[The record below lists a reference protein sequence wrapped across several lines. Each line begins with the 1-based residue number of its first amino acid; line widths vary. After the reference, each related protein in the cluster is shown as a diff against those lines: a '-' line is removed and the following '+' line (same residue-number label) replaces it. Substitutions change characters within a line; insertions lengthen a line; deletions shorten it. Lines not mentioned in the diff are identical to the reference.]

1 MKTSSLSTATLRER
15 QLFSHIWGLSLLPVL
30 IFGALIFTVTTRA
43 PAQEVSPPP
52 PQSQMVRPDDL
63 GFGGLLLNALTPG
76 FFVEAPL
83 LATDVTIDVTGPI
96 SRTKITQRF
105 QNPSDG
111 WVEGKY
117 VFPLPDEAAVDTL
130 RMQIGDRFIEG
141 QIKERQEAKIIYEEA
156 KAQGFKASLVEQ
168 DRPNLFTNSV
178 ANIGPGEVVIVQIE
192 YQEHVKFDNGEFSLR
207 FPMVVAPRYNP
218 PAQVQILTVN
228 GQGWGTLDEQPPIA
242 ATAEDPVPDRD
253 RISPPYLRPDADP
266 DAPKVNPVTM
276 TINLNAGFELAQVT
290 SAHHKV
296 ITRDSGNNAMTI
308 ALADGE
314 VAANRDFELTWSA
327 KPGQEPQAAL
337 FSETRNGEDYI
348 LALVVPP
355 ASSDETAPPVRKPR
369 EAIFVLDNSGSMGGE
384 SIRQAKAS
392 LLMALDQLQPEDS
405 FNVIR
410 FDDTFDLVFP
420 APVAATPVN
429 IANAKG
435 FISSLDADGGTE
447 MLPALKAALA
457 DLTVGDADRL
467 RQVIFLTDGAI
478 GNEAQMFETIR
489 RDLGRSRLFTV
500 GIGSAPNSYFM
511 SRAARLGRG
520 TFTHIGDLSQVQ
532 ARMAVLFSKL
542 ENPVMTDLVAEW
554 PVGVAGEAWPNPL
567 PDLYAGEPVVLT
579 ARLSKLDGTLRLA
592 GNLNGEAW
600 LAELPLSKAATGA
613 GVSQL
618 WARKKIASIEES
630 RYDGASWQDV
640 DKGVLTVAL
649 EHHLVS
655 RLTSLVAVDVTPSRP
670 GGEALTT
677 KDVPLNLPDGWDFD
691 KVFGN
696 DSDPIPTD
704 MRDAN
709 AGLIQLASLAVAET
723 PGDLPSAKPAAGIQ
737 LPQGA
742 TLAELQMILGG
753 LMILSALGLL
763 IWRRRMG
770 DIA

>member
-1 MKTSSLSTATLRER
+1 MKTSSLSTAAPQER
-15 QLFSHIWGLSLLPVL
+15 QMFFHIWVHILLPAL
-30 IFGALIFTVTTRA
+30 IFGALIFTTTRA
-43 PAQEVSPPP
+43 PAQEVTPPP

-96 SRTKITQRF
+96 ARTKITQRF

-168 DRPNLFTNSV
+168 ERPNLFTNSV

-192 YQEHVKFDNGEFSLR
+192 YQEHVKLDNGEFSLR
-207 FPMVVAPRYNP
+207 FPMVVAPRYTP
-218 PAQVQILTVN
+218 PAQVQIMTVN
-228 GQGWGTLDEQPPIA
+228 GQGWGTLDEQVPIA
-242 ATAEDPVPDRD
+242 ATVEDPVPDRD
-253 RISPPYLRPDADP
+253 RISPTYLRPDEDP
-266 DAPKVNPVTM
+266 NAPAINPVTL
-276 TINLNAGFELAQVT
+276 TINLTAGFDLAEVT
-290 SAHHKV
+290 SAHHKIV
-296 ITRDSGNNAMTI
+296 TRKTRDGAMTI

-314 VAANRDFELTWSA
+314 VAANRDFELTWEA
-327 KPGQEPQAAL
+327 EPGQEPQAAL
-337 FSETRNGEDYI
+337 FTENRNGEDYV

-355 ASSDETAPPVRKPR
+355 IADAGTTPVRKPR

-392 LLMALDQLQPEDS
+392 LLMALDQLQPEDR

-410 FDDTFDLVFP
+410 FDDTYDLVFST
-420 APVAATPVN
+420 PVAATPVN
-429 IANAKG
+429 IATAKG
-435 FISSLDADGGTE
+435 FVSSLDAEGGTQ
-447 MLPALKAALA
+447 MLPALEAALA
-457 DLTVGDADRL
+457 DMNLGDTDRL

-520 TFTHIGDLSQVQ
+520 TFTHIGDLNQVQ
-532 ARMAVLFSKL
+532 ARMAVLFDKL

-579 ARLSKLDGTLRLA
+579 ARLSKMDGTLRLA

-600 LAELPLSKAATGA
+600 LAELPLSKAAPGS
-613 GVSQL
+613 GVSKL

-640 DKGVLTVAL
+640 DKGVLMVAL

-670 GGEALTT
+670 VGETLTT

-691 KVFGN
+691 KVFGG
-696 DSDPIPTD
+696 DTDPAPVD
-704 MRDAN
+704 MRDADS
-709 AGLIQLASLAVAET
+709 GLIQLAALAVADT
-723 PGDLPSAKPAAGIQ
+723 PGDLPSAKPSAGLQ

-742 TLAELQMILGG
+742 TQAELQMILGG
-753 LMILSALGLL
+753 LMILSALTLL
-763 IWRRRMG
+763 AWRRRAG
-770 DIA
+770 AIA

>member
-1 MKTSSLSTATLRER
+1 MRTSTLSPAAPGERHPFLTIWDHITLISL
-15 QLFSHIWGLSLLPVL
+15 VV
-30 IFGALIFTVTTRA
+30 GALLFTTARA
-43 PAQEVSPPP
+43 PAQEVTPPP
-52 PQSQMVRPDDL
+52 PPSQMVRPGDL

-96 SRTKITQRF
+96 ARTKITQRF

-141 QIKERQEAKIIYEEA
+141 QIKERQEAKIIYEDA

-168 DRPNLFTNSV
+168 ERPNLFTNSV

-192 YQEHVKFDNGEFSLR
+192 YQEHVKLDNGEFSLR
-207 FPMVVAPRYNP
+207 FPMVVAPRYNS
-218 PAQVQILTVN
+218 PAKVQILTVN
-228 GQGWGTLDEQPPIA
+228 GQGWGTLDEQPNM
-242 ATAEDPVPDRD
+242 TAMVDDPVPDRD
-253 RISPPYLRPDADP
+253 RISPPYLRPDEDP
-266 DAPKVNPVTM
+266 RAPKINPVTM
-276 TINLNAGFELAQVT
+276 TINLNAGFELADVQ
-290 SAHHKV
+290 SAHHDV
-296 ITRDSGNNAMTI
+296 ILRETGGGVTI
-308 ALADGE
+308 ALGDGE
-314 VAANRDFELTWSA
+314 VAANRDFELTWRA
-327 KPGQEPQAAL
+327 EPGNAPQAAL
-337 FSETRNGEDYI
+337 FAETRNGEDYI

-355 ASSDETAPPVRKPR
+355 ASLDDSNPPVRKAR

-392 LLMALDQLQPEDS
+392 LLLALDQLQPDDM

-410 FDDTFDLVFP
+410 FDDTFDMVFSS
-420 APVAATPVN
+420 PVAATPVN

-435 FISSLDADGGTE
+435 FVSSLDADGGTV
-447 MLPALKAALA
+447 MLPALQAALA
-457 DLTVGDADRL
+457 DITPVDTDRL

-478 GNEAQMFETIR
+478 GNEAQMFESIR

-532 ARMAVLFSKL
+532 SRMAVLFNKL
-542 ENPVMTDLVAEW
+542 ETPVMTDLVAEW
-554 PVGVAGEAWPNPL
+554 PAGVTGEAWPNPL

-579 ARLSKLDGTLRLA
+579 ARLPKLDGTLRIA
-592 GNLNGEAW
+592 GNLNGQAW
-600 LAELPLSKAATGA
+600 LAELPLRKAAPGA

-630 RYDGASWQDV
+630 RFDGAPWQAV
-640 DKGVLTVAL
+640 DKGVLSVAL
-649 EHHLVS
+649 DHHLVS

-670 GGEALTT
+670 VGEALTSKT
-677 KDVPLNLPDGWDFD
+677 VPLNLPDGWDFD
-691 KVFGN
+691 KVFGP
-696 DSDPIPTD
+696 DMAPDPGPSN

-709 AGLIQLASLAVAET
+709 AGLVQLAGLAVVNAPE
-723 PGDLPSAKPAAGIQ
+723 DLPSAKPGPGLA

-742 TLAELQMILGG
+742 TLAELQMVMGG
-753 LMILSALGLL
+753 LMIFSALGLL
-763 IWRRRMG
+763 VWRRRSG
-770 DIA
+770 AIA